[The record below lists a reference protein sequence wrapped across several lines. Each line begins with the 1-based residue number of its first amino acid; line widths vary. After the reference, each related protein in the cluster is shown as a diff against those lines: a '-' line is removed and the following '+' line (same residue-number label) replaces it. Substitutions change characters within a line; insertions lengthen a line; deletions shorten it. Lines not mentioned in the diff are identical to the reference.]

1 MNPLHNFTK
10 ILAFSSISNSLICQ
24 NMADFIYLSKWQM
37 VDEYRKSGITY
48 SKKNNKTYDGKQ
60 TYNVSTKLHTKQQTS

>member
-10 ILAFSSISNSLICQ
+10 NISSISNSLICQ
-24 NMADFIYLSKWQM
+24 NMADFKYLSKWQM

-60 TYNVSTKLHTKQQTS
+60 NYQRKYKATKQQTS